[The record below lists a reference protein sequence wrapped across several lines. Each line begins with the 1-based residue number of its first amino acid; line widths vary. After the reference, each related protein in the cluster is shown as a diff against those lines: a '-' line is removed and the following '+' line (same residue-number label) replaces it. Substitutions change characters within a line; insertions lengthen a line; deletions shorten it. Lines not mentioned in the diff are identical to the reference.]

1 MTDRLTE
8 KAARAVEA
16 WLEERGLVIRPREP
30 TERMLFAA
38 ANIVPADMCKQVWR
52 AMLTTAPA
60 PDTKAMAQV
69 VIDAISGAY
78 DD

>member
-1 MTDRLTE
+1 MTDRLE
-8 KAARAVEA
+8 ARVAQAIEE
-16 WLEERGLVIRPREP
+16 WLEERGLVVRPWKP

>member
-1 MTDRLTE
+1 MTDRLE
-8 KAARAVEA
+8 ARVAQAIEE

-60 PDTKAMAQV
+60 PDTKGLAQAV
-69 VIDAISGAY
+69 LDAIAGAH
-78 DD
+78 DG